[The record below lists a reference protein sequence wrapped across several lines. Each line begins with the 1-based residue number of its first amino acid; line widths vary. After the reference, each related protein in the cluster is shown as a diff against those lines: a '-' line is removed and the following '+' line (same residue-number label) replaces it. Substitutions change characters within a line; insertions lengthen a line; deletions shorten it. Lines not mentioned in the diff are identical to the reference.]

1 MSRITVENVTRRYG
15 GTTAVD
21 AVSLDVADG
30 DFLVLLGPS
39 GCGKSTL
46 LRTIA
51 GLVAPSEGRVLVD
64 DRDVTDVPARG
75 RDLAMVFQSYALYPH
90 LTVARNIGFPLRARR
105 LRRAEVRRRVGEVA
119 DALELSAL
127 LDRRPRELSGGQ
139 RQRVALGRAL
149 VRDPGAF
156 LMDEPLSNLDAQLR
170 TATRTEITELHR
182 RLRRTFVYVTH
193 DQVEAMTMA
202 TSVAVLNRG
211 RLEQIGPPTE
221 VYDRPAS
228 AFVAGFL
235 GSPPM
240 NLLAAEVIHRD
251 GQLHAV
257 AAGVNVPLG
266 IAVPRRSPD
275 DAAGEPARSV
285 LLGIRPEHL
294 RVTSSAAAMTAA
306 TDATAAEAAAS
317 ASGSDG
323 PVTALRGVV
332 RTVENLGSE
341 EIAYCVVGDGE
352 VSVRA
357 RRPAGFAVGDA
368 VALAVDPGQTHLFDR
383 ESGRRLVWRP
393 DPHPAVPSARVPVA
407 T

>member
-1 MSRITVENVTRRYG
+1 VSRITVRHVTRRYG
-15 GTTAVD
+15 DTAAVD
-21 AVSLDVADG
+21 DVSLDIADG

-46 LRTIA
+46 LRMIA

-64 DRDVTDVPARG
+64 DRDVTDTPARG

-105 LRRAEVRRRVGEVA
+105 RPRAEIRTRVAEVA
-119 DALELSAL
+119 RILDLSAL

-182 RLRRTFVYVTH
+182 RLGRTFVYVTH

-211 RLEQIGPPTE
+211 RLEQVGTPTQ
-221 VYDRPAS
+221 VYDTPAS

-240 NLLAAEVIHRD
+240 NLIPAEITSRD

-257 AAGVNVPLG
+257 APNVDVPLG
-266 IAVPRRSPD
+266 IQA
-275 DAAGEPARSV
+275 PADTSTGRDV

-294 RVTSSAAAMTAA
+294 VA
-306 TDATAAEAAAS
+306 DDDGGAE
-317 ASGSDG
+317 
-323 PVTALRGVV
+323 PEIRGTV
-332 RTVENLGSE
+332 RAVENLGSE
-341 EIAYCVVGDGE
+341 EIAHCVLEGE
-352 VSVRA
+352 AEIRVRA
-357 RRPAGFAVGDA
+357 PRPAKIIAA
-368 VALAVDPGQTHLFDR
+368 EPVALRVRPEYTHLFDR

-393 DPHPAVPSARVPVA
+393 DQQTAVPAARVPV
-407 T
+407 TT

>member
-15 GTTAVD
+15 GAKAVD
-21 AVSLDVADG
+21 GVSLDIADG
-30 DFLVLLGPS
+30 EFLVLLGPS

-46 LRTIA
+46 LRAIA
-51 GLVAPSEGRVLVD
+51 GLLAPSEGRILVD
-64 DRDVTDVPARG
+64 GRDVTDIPARG

-105 LRRAEVRRRVGEVA
+105 VRRADVRRRVAEVA
-119 DALELSAL
+119 EILDLSAL

-182 RLRRTFVYVTH
+182 RLGRTFIYVTH

-202 TSVAVLNRG
+202 TRVAVLNRG
-211 RLEQIGPPTE
+211 RLEQIGSPTE
-221 VYDRPAS
+221 VYDQPAS
-228 AFVAGFL
+228 AFVAAFL

-240 NLLAAEVIHRD
+240 NLLDAELVTRD

-257 AAGVNVPLG
+257 APQVDVPLG
-266 IAVPRRSPD
+266 IRVA
-275 DAAGEPARSV
+275 AAGAPRDGGDPAAGRAIQ
-285 LLGIRPEHL
+285 LGIRPEHL
-294 RVTSSAAAMTAA
+294 LVTSA
-306 TDATAAEAAAS
+306 TGGTGSTDSTD
-317 ASGSDG
+317 SGSAHETG
-323 PVTALRGVV
+323 PAVLRGTI

-341 EIAYCVVGDGE
+341 EIAHCVIGATE
-352 VSVRA
+352 VRVRA
-357 RRPAGFAVGDA
+357 RRPAGLTAGDA
-368 VALAVDPGQTHLFDR
+368 IALSARPEHTHLFDR
-383 ESGRRLVWRP
+383 DSGRRLVWQSDQP
-393 DPHPAVPSARVPVA
+393 VSVPPARVPV
-407 T
+407 TT

>member
-15 GTTAVD
+15 DVRAVD
-21 AVSLDVADG
+21 GVSLDVAHG

-46 LRTIA
+46 LRMIA
-51 GLVAPSEGRVLVD
+51 GLVPPSDGRVLVD
-64 DRDVTDVPARG
+64 GRDVTETPARD

-90 LTVARNIGFPLRARR
+90 LTVERNIGFPLRARKQR
-105 LRRAEVRRRVGEVA
+105 KADIRRRVAEVA
-119 DALELSAL
+119 DILDLGKL

-182 RLRRTFVYVTH
+182 RLGRTFVYVTH

-211 RLEQIGPPTE
+211 RLEQVGTPTE
-221 VYDRPAS
+221 VYDTPAS

-240 NLLAAEVIHRD
+240 NLLDAEIVTRD
-251 GQLHAV
+251 GRLHAV
-257 AAGVNVPLG
+257 AAGVDVPLG
-266 IAVPRRSPD
+266 L
-275 DAAGEPARSV
+275 GEPGEQAQRPV
-285 LLGIRPEHL
+285 TLGVRPEHL
-294 RVTSSAAAMTAA
+294 SLLPASVVAGPASEAGAPNGAAPAPAA
-306 TDATAAEAAAS
+306 T
-317 ASGSDG
+317 
-323 PVTALRGVV
+323 LRGTV
-332 RTVENLGSE
+332 RAIENLGSE
-341 EIAYCVVGDGE
+341 EIAHCRVGEAE
-352 VSVRA
+352 VAVRA
-357 RRPAGFAVGDA
+357 RRPAGFTVGEAV
-368 VALAVDPGQTHLFDR
+368 VLTVRPEHIHLFDR

-393 DPHPAVPSARVPVA
+393 DRDAPVPAARVPVA

>member
-15 GTTAVD
+15 DVRAVD
-21 AVSLDVADG
+21 GVSLDVAHG

-46 LRTIA
+46 LRMIA
-51 GLVAPSEGRVLVD
+51 GLVPPNDGRVLVD
-64 DRDVTDVPARG
+64 GRDVTETPARD

-90 LTVARNIGFPLRARR
+90 LTVARNIGFPLRTRRQRKVEISARV
-105 LRRAEVRRRVGEVA
+105 AEVA
-119 DALELSAL
+119 DVLDLGKL

-170 TATRTEITELHR
+170 TATRTEITELHH
-182 RLRRTFVYVTH
+182 RLGRTFVYVTH

-211 RLEQIGPPTE
+211 RLEQVGTPTE
-221 VYDRPAS
+221 VYDTPAS

-240 NLLAAEVIHRD
+240 NLLDAEVVARD
-251 GQLHAV
+251 GRLHAV
-257 AAGVNVPLG
+257 AAGVDVPLDLG
-266 IAVPRRSPD
+266 EPGNQ
-275 DAAGEPARSV
+275 GEPANQGEPVRRPAV
-285 LLGIRPEHL
+285 LGVRPEHL
-294 RVTSSAAAMTAA
+294 SLRP
-306 TDATAAEAAAS
+306 AAS
-317 ASGSDG
+317 DG
-323 PVTALRGVV
+323 AAPEATLRGTV
-332 RTVENLGSE
+332 RTIENLGSE
-341 EIAYCVVGDGE
+341 EIAHCRVGTAE
-352 VSVRA
+352 VAVRA
-357 RRPAGFAVGDA
+357 RRPAGFTVGEG
-368 VALAVDPGQTHLFDR
+368 VVLTVRPEHTHLFDR

-393 DPHPAVPSARVPVA
+393 DRDASVPAARVAVA